1 MSLQRDGIH
10 SMTLAKMKSSSN
22 TKCEYINM
30 FPSFLKRCMDIMH
43 YLIHESY
50 NKNCITAK
58 WTFIKMPTQDS
69 RERDSTETETGMK
82 TRGQQAKRS
91 LPGRGEDKSGLSLQV
106 YLKGGVI
113 RLNFRGLSWETSS

>member
-1 MSLQRDGIH
+1 
-10 SMTLAKMKSSSN
+10 
-22 TKCEYINM
+22 
-30 FPSFLKRCMDIMH
+30 MDIMH

-50 NKNCITAK
+50 NKNCITDK

-69 RERDSTETETGMK
+69 GERDSTETETGMK
-82 TRGQQAKRS
+82 TRQQQAKRS